1 MNDHLFP
8 VNFGFTAAASVM
20 PYSGG
25 YFVVNQREKKNLKI
39 NQLTQL
45 LTKSN
50 SL

>member
-1 MNDHLFP
+1 MNNHHFS
-8 VNFGFTAAASVM
+8 VYSGFTAAASVV

-25 YFVVNQREKKNLKI
+25 YFVVYQRETKKFKI

-45 LTKSN
+45 LTKFN

>member
-1 MNDHLFP
+1 MNDLLFP
-8 VNFGFTAAASVM
+8 VNSGFTTAASVV

-25 YFVVNQREKKNLKI
+25 YFVVYQREKKTFKI

-45 LTKSN
+45 LTKFN

>member
-1 MNDHLFP
+1 MNDHLFQ
-8 VNFGFTAAASVM
+8 VYSCFTAAASVM
-20 PYSGG
+20 PYSGSD
-25 YFVVNQREKKNLKI
+25 FVVYQRETKNLKI